1 MFDFDKAAAAI
12 KTSPVL
18 QLITLAPSGG
28 GKSILAGTS
37 GLKTLYVHGIGE
49 NHGYESARISGGDL
63 IVPFRWDIDDAGKE
77 IKNPD
82 AQYKRLT
89 DVLSATDQLVAAGFG
104 FVVVDSATEVE
115 ALIKGT
121 TRFTTLCTH
130 NGKYNN
136 FKESEACLSMFR
148 PILNSLKSL
157 SILEIGYNM
166 TLILNVKK
174 MDDLGIILESSPKLY
189 GYGVAE
195 GVIQQFPDI
204 VVVSPIMHPE
214 TEEIAHRIYFNA
226 GVSRTQKDMA
236 TGVVKKTINFSPR
249 ITGVPLQEL
258 PEGSMAANLE
268 AVLELKRGL

>member
-18 QLITLAPSGG
+18 QLITLASSGG
-28 GKSILAGTS
+28 GKSFLAGTS
-37 GLKTLYVHGIGE
+37 GLKTLYIHGVGE
-49 NHGYESARISGGDL
+49 NHGYESARITGEDL

-77 IKNPD
+77 IKSPD

-89 DVLSATDQLVAAGFG
+89 DVLAATDQLIEAGFK
-104 FVVVDSATEVE
+104 FIVVDSATEVE
-115 ALIKGT
+115 SLIKGT

-136 FKESEACLSMFR
+136 FKETEACLSMFR

-157 SILEIGYNM
+157 STSEIGYNL
-166 TLILNVKK
+166 TLILDVKQ
-174 MDDLGIILESSPKLY
+174 MDELGMITESSPKLY

-204 VVVSPIMHPE
+204 IVVSPIMNPE

-226 GVSRTQKDMA
+226 GVSRVQKDEKQR
-236 TGVVKKTINFSPR
+236 VKKTINFSPR

-268 AVLELKRGL
+268 AVLDLKRGL

>member
-28 GKSILAGTS
+28 GKSFLAGTS
-37 GLKTLYVHGIGE
+37 GVKTLYIHGVGE

-63 IVPFRWDIDDAGKE
+63 IVPFRWDIDDDGNE
-77 IKNPD
+77 IKSPD

-89 DVLSATDQLVAAGFG
+89 DVLSSTNQLVEAGFK
-104 FVVVDSATEVE
+104 FIVVDSATEVE
-115 ALIKGT
+115 SLIKGT

-136 FKESEACLSMFR
+136 FKETEACLSMFR
-148 PILNSLKSL
+148 PVLNSLKAL
-157 SILEIGYNM
+157 STSEIGYNL
-166 TLILNVKK
+166 TLILDVKQ
-174 MDDLGIILESSPKLY
+174 MDELGMITESSPKLY

-204 VVVSPIMHPE
+204 VVVSPIMNPE

-226 GVSRTQKDMA
+226 GVSRVQKDEKQR
-236 TGVVKKTINFSPR
+236 VKKTINFSPR

-258 PEGSMAANLE
+258 PDGSMAASLE
-268 AVLELKRGL
+268 AVLDLKRGM

>member
-28 GKSILAGTS
+28 GKSFLAGTS
-37 GLKTLYVHGIGE
+37 GLKTLYIHGVGE
-49 NHGYESARISGGDL
+49 NHGYESARITGEDL

-77 IKNPD
+77 IKSPD

-89 DVLSATDQLVAAGFG
+89 DVLAATDQLIEAGFK
-104 FVVVDSATEVE
+104 FIVVDSATEVE
-115 ALIKGT
+115 SLIKGT

-136 FKESEACLSMFR
+136 FKETEACLSMFR

-157 SILEIGYNM
+157 STSEIGYNL
-166 TLILNVKK
+166 TLILDVKQ
-174 MDDLGIILESSPKLY
+174 MDELGMITESSPKLY

-204 VVVSPIMHPE
+204 IVVSPIMNPE

-226 GVSRTQKDMA
+226 GVSRVQKDEKQR
-236 TGVVKKTINFSPR
+236 VKKTINFSPR

-258 PEGSMAANLE
+258 PEGSMAASLE
-268 AVLELKRGL
+268 AVLDLKKGL

>member
-28 GKSILAGTS
+28 GKSFLAGTS
-37 GLKTLYVHGIGE
+37 GLKTLYIHGVGE
-49 NHGYESARISGGDL
+49 NHGYESARITGEDL

-77 IKNPD
+77 IKSPD
-82 AQYKRLT
+82 AQYKRLI
-89 DVLSATDQLVAAGFG
+89 DVLAATDQLIEAGFK
-104 FVVVDSATEVE
+104 FIVVDSATEVE
-115 ALIKGT
+115 SLIKGT

-136 FKESEACLSMFR
+136 FKETEACLSMFR

-157 SILEIGYNM
+157 STSEIGYNL
-166 TLILNVKK
+166 TLILDVKQ
-174 MDDLGIILESSPKLY
+174 MDELGMITESSPKLY

-204 VVVSPIMHPE
+204 IVVSPIMNPE

-226 GVSRTQKDMA
+226 GVSRVQKDEKQR
-236 TGVVKKTINFSPR
+236 VKKTINFSPR

-268 AVLELKRGL
+268 AVLDLKKGL